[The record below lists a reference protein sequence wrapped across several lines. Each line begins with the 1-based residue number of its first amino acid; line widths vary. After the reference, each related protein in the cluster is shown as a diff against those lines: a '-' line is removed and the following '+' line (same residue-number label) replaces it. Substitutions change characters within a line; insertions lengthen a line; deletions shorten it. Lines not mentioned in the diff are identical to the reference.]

1 MVCVGLVDPSTEGLT
16 ASTLLGSVLQ
26 PEKGGLP
33 MMENLVGV
41 GSGPHVGEPSYRWI
55 WFSPRVLV
63 ELKVGIW
70 GLMAVAPLPMGPFAC
85 GGWGGEGRRWIFW
98 FE

>member
-16 ASTLLGSVLQ
+16 ASALLGSVLQ

-33 MMENLVGV
+33 MMENLAGV

-55 WFSPRVLV
+55 
-63 ELKVGIW
+63 
-70 GLMAVAPLPMGPFAC
+70 
-85 GGWGGEGRRWIFW
+85 
-98 FE
+98 